1 MLTTA
6 RTNSDGL
13 FVTEGGINI
22 VNDPTSAATLYG
34 LAGGRI
40 YRSFDKG
47 ITWDAP
53 WTPPGMVG
61 SISNLIIRDSKF
73 MIVTRSHDV
82 PLRTQDG
89 GKTWAP
95 MYSLTAL
102 ADYGFN
108 LEYSWSGKTLALS
121 TVMGRS
127 LIWVSTDD
135 GDTWVDES
143 GDYTA
148 LSGGIAQ
155 WYDNKLFISSMG
167 QGIAAKVFKETKKS
181 V

>member
-1 MLTTA
+1 M
-6 RTNSDGL
+6 RSIPNDCEYIHN
-13 FVTEGGINI
+13 EGGVNI

-40 YRSFDKG
+40 HRSFDKG
-47 ITWDAP
+47 MTWDAAP

-61 SISNLIIRDSKF
+61 SISNLIIRDSMF
-73 MIVTRSHDV
+73 MIVTRSGNV
-82 PLRTQDG
+82 PLRTKDG

-102 ADYGFN
+102 ANHGFGM
-108 LEYSWSGKTLALS
+108 EYSWSGKTLAIS
-121 TVMGRS
+121 TVAGRS
-127 LIWVSTDD
+127 LVWVSTDD
-135 GDTWVDES
+135 GDSWVDES

-155 WYDNKLFISSMG
+155 WYDNKLFVSSMG
-167 QGIAAKVFKETKKS
+167 QGIAAKVFNETKT